1 MEFFSC
7 ERGIGKLVCVS
18 PGIIT
23 LLAFCSDLVDNQ
35 KWVSNIEIHIS
46 GLVNDLHVSIDD
58 ETGPKNDALN

>member
-1 MEFFSC
+1 M
-7 ERGIGKLVCVS
+7 CVS